1 MASISSDKML
11 DDIVAFLDA
20 SVAKG
25 VGHLNVE
32 VNASGGETVEKS
44 VDTLGCIDCAKGN
57 LACSVPTLHDG
68 IDEGLDVD
76 HLD

>member
-1 MASISSDKML
+1 MTSISTDKML
-11 DDIVAFLDA
+11 DDIVAFLDS

-32 VNASGGETVEKS
+32 VNRQDGGEVEKS
-44 VDTLGCIDCAKGN
+44 VDTMGCIDCAKGN